1 MSSISPAW
9 PVVIKSYRLI
19 TYARSRT
26 RRGRAADAVRHTVGD
41 SMSDIALI
49 SIWAP

>member
-19 TYARSRT
+19 TNARSRT
-26 RRGRAADAVRHTVGD
+26 RRGLAADVVHHAVGNST
-41 SMSDIALI
+41 SNIALI